1 MRHFII
7 LEKAVQKVDD
17 PMKFCN
23 SQCIQQRVEDILT
36 SSTFSNADY
45 DIVISFLAAK
55 LFQMHRGLGWF
66 KIIMTIA
73 KSIKRKTIY
82 QQLN

>member
-7 LEKAVQKVDD
+7 LEKVVQKVDD

-45 DIVISFLAAK
+45 DIVISFLAAN
-55 LFQMHRGLGWF
+55 LIFPNAQRPGVVQNNYDQCQ
-66 KIIMTIA
+66 
-73 KSIKRKTIY
+73 IY
-82 QQLN
+82 

>member
-23 SQCIQQRVEDILT
+23 SQHIQQRVEDILT

-45 DIVISFLAAK
+45 DIVISFLAAD
-55 LFQMHRGLGWF
+55 LIFPNAQRPGVVQNNYNHCQ
-66 KIIMTIA
+66 
-73 KSIKRKTIY
+73 IY
-82 QQLN
+82 